1 MWGIFKSRWLF
12 ERLRKEW
19 NMNLLLREK
28 VIISFA
34 RNVLSKLLIRFLIFF
49 ELYSNFTGVNCVEI
63 EEYFYNKIL
72 REIIYDG

>member
-1 MWGIFKSRWLF
+1 
-12 ERLRKEW
+12 
-19 NMNLLLREK
+19 MNLRLREK

-63 EEYFYNKIL
+63 EEFSCIKIL
-72 REIIYDG
+72 REIIFDE

>member
-1 MWGIFKSRWLF
+1 
-12 ERLRKEW
+12 
-19 NMNLLLREK
+19 MNLRLREK

-63 EEYFYNKIL
+63 EEFSCIKIYVKSSL
-72 REIIYDG
+72 MNNASKTTFLTGVSG